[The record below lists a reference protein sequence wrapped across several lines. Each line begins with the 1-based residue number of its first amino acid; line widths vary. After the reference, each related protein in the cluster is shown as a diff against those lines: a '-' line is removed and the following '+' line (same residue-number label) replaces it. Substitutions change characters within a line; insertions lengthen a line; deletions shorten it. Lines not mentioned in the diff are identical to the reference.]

1 MRGSRRIA
9 AWLAAALAVGGVVAA
24 AAGEPIP
31 PPEELEARGAV
42 IGNIRLVP
50 RDIFDTSIPGENGW
64 LYRAANKLHIETK
77 PSVIRGQLLFK
88 TGDPYRRRLV
98 EETERILRSKNY
110 LYEASIVPV
119 AFDGRTVDL
128 EVRTRDVWT
137 LNPGLNFNRKG
148 GTNTFGLQIEENNLL
163 GTGQQLALKWDDNVD
178 RESLTLSFIDPHFRH
193 SFTRLAVAYSD
204 ADDGDTKVFGI
215 DRPFYAL
222 DTRWSAGT
230 YLSDSLRNDVRYALG
245 ENIGEFEHRDEYY
258 ELRGGWSRGLVGSWA
273 QRWTYGI
280 TYTRDGFGLDPL
292 EPPGGP
298 LPEDRELLYPW
309 VGFELVEDR
318 FQERTNQDQI
328 LRTEDVLVGL
338 RAGGRLGV
346 SFAGA
351 GSDRDAFIMSAYVQN
366 GADLSRRQ
374 SLFGSATISGRL
386 EGGAVVNGILS
397 GEARFYR
404 ATSRRSKF
412 FAAVSGAVTE
422 QLDHEYQLLLG
433 GDNGLRGYPLRYQA
447 GTARALLTL
456 EQRYYT
462 DWYPFRLF
470 HVGGAAFF
478 DMGRTW
484 GQDVT
489 GLESS
494 GLLRD
499 LGIGLR
505 LGSSRTSFGNVIHID
520 LAFPLDGNGN
530 IDDVQLLVQTKGSF

>member
-9 AWLAAALAVGGVVAA
+9 ARLAAALAVGCVVAA

-88 TGDPYRRRLV
+88 TGDPYRHRLL

-119 AFDGRTVDL
+119 AFDGHTVDL

-148 GTNTFGLQIEENNLL
+148 GSNAIGLQLEENNLL
-163 GTGQQLALKWDDNVD
+163 GTGQQLALKWEDNVD

-193 SFTRLAVAYSD
+193 SFTRLAMAYSD

-222 DTRWSAGT
+222 DTRWSAGM

-245 ENIGEFEHRDEYY
+245 ENVGEFEHREERY
-258 ELRGGWSRGLVGSWA
+258 ELRGGWSRGLVGGWA

-280 TYTRDGFGLDPL
+280 TYARDSFGLDPL
-292 EPPGGP
+292 VPPGGP

-346 SFAGA
+346 SIAGA
-351 GSDRDAFIMSAYVQN
+351 GSDRDALIMSAYVQN

-374 SLFGSATISGRL
+374 SLFGSATVSGRL

-404 ATSRRSKF
+404 ATSKRSKF
-412 FAAVSGAVTE
+412 FAGVSGAVTE
-422 QLDHEYQLLLG
+422 QLDPEYQLLLG